1 MKKENRKRVRVS
13 EAQTDRLAMERY
25 NRTPCDADRVFVEPI
40 NNDTALVY
48 LYNETRQ
55 KFTADRGWVRI

>member
-25 NRTPCDADRVFVEPI
+25 NRTPCDADRVFIEPI
-40 NNDTALVY
+40 NKGGVIVER
-48 LYNETRQ
+48 YNETRQ
-55 KFTADRGWVRI
+55 KFTADRGWVSI